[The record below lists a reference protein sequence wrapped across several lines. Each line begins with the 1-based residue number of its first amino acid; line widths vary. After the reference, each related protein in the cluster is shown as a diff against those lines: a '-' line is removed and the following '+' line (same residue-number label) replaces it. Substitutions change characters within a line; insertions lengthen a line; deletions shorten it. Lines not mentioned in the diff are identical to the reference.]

1 MYPAYTYTQEYF
13 DNNAQLL
20 YSLYGVVQHS
30 GGMQGGHYTAYVKTR
45 TPLKCD
51 EQTLLSFTHSSSVNQ
66 KTGTQNVTSSK
77 SDPTEFCG
85 STKSECESSGCVI
98 DHRTESEATVG
109 VVHTEVSVDITESDN
124 VSESKNSSSV
134 GQSNVVECEKDQ
146 IDTDSSF
153 CADVSKALNFD
164 PSMTDGQWYYISDSH
179 VKTASES
186 EVLRCQAY
194 LLFYERL
201 PLQ

>member
-85 STKSECESSGCVI
+85 STKSECESNGCVI
-98 DHRTESEATVG
+98 DHR
-109 VVHTEVSVDITESDN
+109 TESDN

-153 CADVSKALNFD
+153 CADKALNFD